1 MALPQDGQNANA
13 LATVKEVPI
22 GKKLIFVDPDT
33 NEGGIITLEDLTTQI
48 LKKLTSQTFALDQG
62 TKTLPA
68 ALNELNSKV
77 FIDTRNRST
86 FSVNIRLNKDTYTSF
101 LMYGATSQ
109 NNGFMYIVFI
119 DVVSQKRT
127 VNFIKIA
134 DFVANRTFSGT
145 YSDDTSTLT
154 INASENIWGGIKLL
168 MFKEKDY

>member
-13 LATVKEVPI
+13 LATVKEVPT
-22 GKKLIFVDPDT
+22 GKKLIFVDPTT
-33 NEGGIITLEDLTTQI
+33 NEGGVITLEDLTTQI
-48 LKKLTSQTFALDQG
+48 LKNLTSQTFALDQG

-77 FIDTRNRST
+77 FIDIRNLST
-86 FSVNIRLNKDTYTSF
+86 FSVNIKLNTYTYASF

-109 NNGFMYIVFI
+109 YNGFMYIVFV
-119 DVVSQKRT
+119 DVASEKRT

-134 DFVANRTFSGT
+134 DFVASRTFSGT

-154 INASENIWGGIKLL
+154 INASETIWGGIKML
-168 MFKEKDY
+168 MLK